1 MLLKRDP
8 GPCPVDDAPHTT
20 CTSADYEPTKGRQV
34 VVKQQRPPRD
44 SARSPKSAQRL
55 GSEPSPT
62 SFTTENY
69 QSRVYRSVGGER
81 VGGEPDRSE

>member
-1 MLLKRDP
+1 MTMSLLLKRDP

-34 VVKQQRPPRD
+34 VIKQQRPPRD
-44 SARSPKSAQRL
+44 SALTPKSAQRR

-69 QSRVYRSVGGER
+69 QRRVHKVGR
-81 VGGEPDRSE
+81 R